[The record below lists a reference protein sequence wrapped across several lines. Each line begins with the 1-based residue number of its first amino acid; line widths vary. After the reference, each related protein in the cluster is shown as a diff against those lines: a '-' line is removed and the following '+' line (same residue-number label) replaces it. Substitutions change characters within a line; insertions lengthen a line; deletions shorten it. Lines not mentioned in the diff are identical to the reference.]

1 MLLQER
7 ETLPGL
13 YRESVETPMPVR
25 VKDMLGNPLSG
36 QSYEWSHLTARL
48 GPFWDN
54 YSDT

>member
-13 YRESVETPMPVR
+13 YRESVETPMLVR
-25 VKDMLGNPLSG
+25 VKDMLSNPLSG
-36 QSYEWSHLTARL
+36 QSYEWSHLTAWL